1 MVVGSS
7 GSREVGLA
15 AGSSSKAA
23 AWDPA
28 DAKQRE
34 LFLAGKGANPA
45 AKGGREFLIPE
56 RLRYLMRPAAVLRP
70 PPGKRPLYT
79 PSTQFYAQQGPA
91 AKPGGQLPSQEEIQ
105 ARMRKAIE
113 ESDRL
118 RRIDETAYWD
128 DEDGRAHDSEDMG
141 EEAEDD
147 DDQARLGEEED
158 EAEDDIDP

>member
-1 MVVGSS
+1 MVGSS
-7 GSREVGLA
+7 RTREVGLA
-15 AGSSSKAA
+15 VGSSSKAA

-34 LFLAGKGANPA
+34 LFLAGKGAKPA

-56 RLRYLMRPAAVLRP
+56 RLRYLMRPAAILRP

-118 RRIDETAYWD
+118 RRMDETAFWD
-128 DEDGRAHDSEDMG
+128 DEDGRGPDSEDMG

-147 DDQARLGEEED
+147 HDQAGIGEGEDDEED
-158 EAEDDIDP
+158 DVDH

>member
-1 MVVGSS
+1 MVGSS
-7 GSREVGLA
+7 RSREVGLA
-15 AGSSSKAA
+15 RGSSSKAA

-34 LFLAGKGANPA
+34 LFLAGQGAKPA

-56 RLRYLMRPAAVLRP
+56 KLRCLMRPVAVLRP
-70 PPGKRPLYT
+70 PPAKRPLYT

-91 AKPGGQLPSQEEIQ
+91 VKPGGQLPSQEEIQ
-105 ARMRKAIE
+105 TRMRKGIE

-118 RRIDETAYWD
+118 RRVDEAAYWD

-141 EEAEDD
+141 EEALDD
-147 DDQARLGEEED
+147 DDQAGIGEEED
-158 EAEDDIDP
+158 DEEDDVDH